1 MPAAF
6 RTGVISCLFACLLL
20 RGEVHGAGPFSTPLP
35 AEVEWVRMEVPLEG
49 GASVHEPRRAVAA
62 VLTLTLGVF
71 AAHRLY
77 LGTDA
82 KVPIIYGLT
91 FGGFG
96 VLVLIDLAHILF
108 TKDLQAYCGN
118 HKVFMWA
125 GEKRGSTV
133 PLTPP

>member
-6 RTGVISCLFACLLL
+6 RTGVFLWFLAGALAPCAV
-20 RGEVHGAGPFSTPLP
+20 RGAGPFTTPLP
-35 AEVEWVRMEVPLEG
+35 ADVEWIPLEG
-49 GASVHEPRRAVAA
+49 PVGGAAVHEPQRAVAA
-62 VLTLTLGVF
+62 VLTVTLGVF

-108 TKDLQAYCGN
+108 TKDLQAYCGS

-125 GEKRGSTV
+125 GEKRGSAV

>member
-6 RTGVISCLFACLLL
+6 RTGFLSCLFACLLL
-20 RGEVHGAGPFSTPLP
+20 HGEVRGAGPFSVPLP
-35 AEVEWVRMEVPLEG
+35 AEVEWIPLEG
-49 GASVHEPRRAVAA
+49 PVGEGSVHEPQRVVAA

-96 VLVLIDLAHILF
+96 VLVLVDLAHILF

>member
-20 RGEVHGAGPFSTPLP
+20 HGEVRGAGPFSTPLP
-35 AEVEWVRMEVPLEG
+35 AEVEWVLLENPVS
-49 GASVHEPRRAVAA
+49 GASVREPQRAVAA
-62 VLTLTLGVF
+62 VLAVTLGVF

-108 TKDLQAYCGN
+108 TRDLQAYCGN
-118 HKVFMWA
+118 RKVFMWA